1 MNEFFSKLIMYHQIH
16 KMSRD
21 GWSKSRISEFL
32 SINWRTVS
40 KYLKMSEEEFLAFI
54 EVQGNRQKLLAPFEG
69 FVKIKLEK
77 YPDTKAAQMHDWLK
91 EHYPG
96 FPEVTP
102 KTVYN
107 FVMWVRQR
115 HNIPIPDPHREYS
128 IVEELPFGKQAQVD
142 FGEYNMRDG
151 QGKRVKVY
159 FLTMVL
165 SRSRCKYVFH
175 SLTPFTSAL
184 TVYAHIKAFEYFGGI
199 PHEIVYDQDKVLLVN
214 ENLGNLIL
222 TEVFQAFVQ
231 SMPFEPVFC
240 RKSDPQSKG
249 KVENVVRYVKYNFLY
264 NRPFSDIETLNQECL
279 DWLGRTAN
287 GMSHSFT
294 MEKPKDQLLLE
305 QEHFH
310 EIPPYAFDEPEPAF
324 PVRKHNV
331 VLYKKNWYTV
341 PEGTYQG
348 RGTKVTIL
356 TQEGMLIM
364 KDLNGK
370 HLATHEICY
379 GRGRLISNTDHKRD
393 KSKKIDGMMLDVAVL
408 FPDNDSALM
417 YLEKIRKEKQRYARD
432 QFQYIRKCVE
442 RADVDIAG
450 KTLRCCIERGIYD
463 AKDFEAVMDMY
474 LDQRKASGV
483 VTPEMKKVSLSVNKK
498 IAEIT
503 PNTSNILDYEKIM
516 KN

>member
-1 MNEFFSKLIMYHQIH
+1 MYHQIH
-16 KMSRD
+16 KMSRE

-32 SINWRTVS
+32 GLNWRTVS
-40 KYLKMSEEEFLAFI
+40 KYLEMSEEEYLAFI
-54 EVQGNRQKLLAPFEG
+54 EAQGNRQKLLTPFEG

-91 EHYPG
+91 EHYPD

-115 HNIPIPDPHREYS
+115 HNIPIPDTQREYC
-128 IVEELPFGKQAQVD
+128 IVEELAYGKQAQVD

-159 FLTMVL
+159 FFTMVL
-165 SRSRCKYVFH
+165 SRSRFKFAFH

-199 PHEIVYDQDKVLLVN
+199 PKEIVYDQDKVLMVS
-214 ENLGNLIL
+214 ENLGDLIL

-231 SMPFEPVFC
+231 AMPFEPVFC
-240 RKSDPQSKG
+240 RKADPQSKG
-249 KVENVVRYVKYNFLY
+249 KVENVVKYVKYNFLY

-279 DWLGRTAN
+279 EWLSRTAN
-287 GMSHSFT
+287 GMPHSVT
-294 MEKPKDQLLLE
+294 MQKPKDQLPLE
-305 QEHFH
+305 QEHLL
-310 EIPPYAFDEPEPAF
+310 EMPPYTFNEPEPVF

-331 VLYKKNWYTV
+331 VLYKRNWYTV
-341 PEGTYQG
+341 PEGTYKG
-348 RGTKVTIL
+348 RGTQVTIHV
-356 TQEGMLIM
+356 QEGELVI
-364 KDLNGK
+364 KDMSGD
-370 HLATHEICY
+370 HLATHEISF

-393 KSKKIDGMMLDVAVL
+393 KSKKIDGLMLDVAVL

-417 YLEKIRKEKQRYARD
+417 YLERIRKEKPRYARD

-442 RADVDIAG
+442 RANADIAG
-450 KTLRCCIERGIYD
+450 KTLRCCIDNGIYN
-463 AKDFEAVMDMY
+463 ARDFEAVLDMY
-474 LDQRKASGV
+474 LEQSKTDGSP
-483 VTPEMKKVSLSVNKK
+483 VTELKQVSLTINKK

>member
-1 MNEFFSKLIMYHQIH
+1 MNEFFNKLIMYHQIQ

-21 GWSKSRISEFL
+21 GWSKTRISEFL

-40 KYLKMSEEEFLAFI
+40 KYLKMSEEDFLAII

-115 HNIPIPDPHREYS
+115 YNIPIPDPQREYF
-128 IVEELPFGKQAQVD
+128 IVEELPWGQQAQVD

-151 QGKRVKVY
+151 QGKRMKVY
-159 FLTMVL
+159 FFTMIL
-165 SRSRCKYVFH
+165 SRSRCKFVYH

-184 TVYAHIKAFEYFGGI
+184 TVYAHIRAFEYFGGI
-199 PHEIVYDQDKVLLVN
+199 TREIVYDQDKVLLVN

-222 TEVFQAFVQ
+222 TEVFQAFIQ
-231 SMPFEPVFC
+231 AMPFKPVFC

-264 NRPFSDIETLNQECL
+264 NRPFSDIETLNQECFE
-279 DWLGRTAN
+279 WLGRTAN
-287 GMSHSFT
+287 RMPHSVT
-294 MEKPKDQLLLE
+294 MEKPKDQLVLE
-305 QEHFH
+305 QEHLL
-310 EIPPYAFDEPEPAF
+310 EIPPYTFDEPEPVF

-348 RGTKVTIL
+348 RGTKVIIL
-356 TQEGMLIM
+356 TREGNLII
-364 KDLNGK
+364 KGLNGQQ
-370 HLATHEICY
+370 LATHEICY
-379 GRGRLISNTDHKRD
+379 GRGRVISNTDHKRD
-393 KSKKIDGMMLDVAVL
+393 KSKKLDGLMLDVAIL
-408 FPDNDSALM
+408 FPDNDTALI
-417 YLEKIRKEKQRYARD
+417 YLEKIRKKMQRYARD

-442 RADVDIAG
+442 RADMDTAG
-450 KTLRCCIERGIYD
+450 KTLRYCIENDIYD
-463 AKDFEAVMDMY
+463 ARDFEAVLDMY
-474 LDQRKASGV
+474 LDQRKVSGAIM
-483 VTPEMKKVSLSVNKK
+483 PEMKKVSLSINKK

-503 PNTSNILDYEKIM
+503 PNTSNILNYEKIM

>member
-1 MNEFFSKLIMYHQIH
+1 MNENLNKLIMYHQIQ
-16 KMSRD
+16 KMSRE

-32 SINWRTVS
+32 GINWRTVT
-40 KYLKMSEEEFLAFI
+40 KYLEMSEEDYLAFI
-54 EVQGNRQKLLAPFEG
+54 EAQGNRQKVLTPYEG
-69 FVKIKLEK
+69 FVKIKLDK
-77 YPDTKAAQMHDWLK
+77 YPDTKAAQIHDWLK
-91 EHYPG
+91 EHYPD

-115 HNIPIPDPHREYS
+115 HNIPIPDSQREYS
-128 IVEELPFGKQAQVD
+128 IVEELAYGKQAQVD

-159 FLTMVL
+159 FFTMVL
-165 SRSRCKYVFH
+165 SRSRFKFAFH

-184 TVYAHIKAFEYFGGI
+184 TVHAHIKAFEYFGGI
-199 PHEIVYDQDKVLLVN
+199 PKEIVYDQDKVLLVN

-231 SMPFEPVFC
+231 AMPFEPVFC
-240 RKSDPQSKG
+240 RKADPQSKG
-249 KVENVVRYVKYNFLY
+249 KVENVVKYVKYNFLY

-279 DWLGRTAN
+279 EWLSRTAN
-287 GMSHSFT
+287 GMPHSVT
-294 MEKPKDQLLLE
+294 MEKPKDQLHIE
-305 QEHFH
+305 QEHLL
-310 EIPPYAFDEPEPAF
+310 EIPPYTFDEPEPVF

-341 PEGTYQG
+341 PEGTYKG

-356 TQEGMLIM
+356 AQEGELVI
-364 KDLNGK
+364 KDMSGR
-370 HLATHEICY
+370 HLATHEISF

-393 KSKKIDGMMLDVAVL
+393 KSKKIDGLMLDVAVL
-408 FPDNDSALM
+408 FPDNDSALI
-417 YLEKIRKEKQRYARD
+417 YLERIRKEKQRYARD

-442 RADVDIAG
+442 RANADIAG
-450 KTLRCCIERGIYD
+450 KTLRCCMDNGIYD
-463 AKDFEAVMDMY
+463 AKDFEAVLDMY
-474 LDQRKASGV
+474 LEQSKTDGRT
-483 VTPEMKKVSLSVNKK
+483 VTELKQVSLTINKK

-503 PNTSNILDYEKIM
+503 PNTSNIMDYEKIM

>member
-1 MNEFFSKLIMYHQIH
+1 MNENLNKLIMYHQIQ
-16 KMSRD
+16 KMSRE

-32 SINWRTVS
+32 GINWRTVT
-40 KYLKMSEEEFLAFI
+40 KYLEMSEEDYLAFI
-54 EVQGNRQKLLAPFEG
+54 EAQGNRQKVLTPYEG
-69 FVKIKLEK
+69 FVKIKLDK
-77 YPDTKAAQMHDWLK
+77 YPDTKAAQIHDWLK
-91 EHYPG
+91 EHYPD

-115 HNIPIPDPHREYS
+115 HNIPIPDSQREYS
-128 IVEELPFGKQAQVD
+128 IVEELAYGKQAQVD

-159 FLTMVL
+159 FFTMVL
-165 SRSRCKYVFH
+165 SRSRFKFAFH

-184 TVYAHIKAFEYFGGI
+184 TVHAHIKAFEYFGGI
-199 PHEIVYDQDKVLLVN
+199 PKEIVYDQDKVLLVN

-231 SMPFEPVFC
+231 AMPFEPVFC
-240 RKSDPQSKG
+240 RKADPQSKG
-249 KVENVVRYVKYNFLY
+249 KVENVVKYVKYNFLY

-279 DWLGRTAN
+279 EWLSRTAN
-287 GMSHSFT
+287 GMPHSVT
-294 MEKPKDQLLLE
+294 MEKPKDQLHIE
-305 QEHFH
+305 QEHLL
-310 EIPPYAFDEPEPAF
+310 EIPPYTFDEPEPVF

-341 PEGTYQG
+341 PEGTYKG

-356 TQEGMLIM
+356 AQEGELVI
-364 KDLNGK
+364 KDMSGC
-370 HLATHEICY
+370 HLATHEISF

-393 KSKKIDGMMLDVAVL
+393 KSKKIDGLMLDVAVL
-408 FPDNDSALM
+408 FPDNDSALI
-417 YLEKIRKEKQRYARD
+417 YLERIRKEKQRYARD

-442 RADVDIAG
+442 RANADIAG
-450 KTLRCCIERGIYD
+450 KTLRCCMDNGIYD
-463 AKDFEAVMDMY
+463 AKDFEAVLDMY
-474 LDQRKASGV
+474 LEQSKTDGRT
-483 VTPEMKKVSLSVNKK
+483 VTELKQVSLTINKK

-503 PNTSNILDYEKIM
+503 PNTSNIMDYEKIM

>member
-32 SINWRTVS
+32 GINWRTVS

-54 EVQGNRQKLLAPFEG
+54 EVQWNRQKLLAPFEG

-222 TEVFQAFVQ
+222 TEVFQAFIQ

-348 RGTKVTIL
+348 RGSKVTIIA
-356 TQEGMLIM
+356 QEGELIIKHM
-364 KDLNGK
+364 NGQ

-393 KSKKIDGMMLDVAVL
+393 KSKKIDRLMLDVAVL

-450 KTLRCCIERGIYD
+450 KTLRCCIENGIYD
-463 AKDFEAVMDMY
+463 AKDFEAVLDMY
-474 LDQRKASGV
+474 LDQRKASGDPM
-483 VTPEMKKVSLSVNKK
+483 PEMKKVSLTVNKK

>member
-1 MNEFFSKLIMYHQIH
+1 MYHQIH
-16 KMSRD
+16 KMFRD

-32 SINWRTVS
+32 GINWRTVS
-40 KYLKMSEEEFLAFI
+40 KYLKMNEEEFLSYI
-54 EVQGNRQKLLAPFEG
+54 EAQGNRQKLLAPFEG

-115 HNIPIPDPHREYS
+115 HNIPMPDLHREYC
-128 IVEELPFGKQAQVD
+128 IVEELPWGKQAQVD

-151 QGKRVKVY
+151 QGKRVKVH
-159 FLTMVL
+159 FFTMVL
-165 SRSRCKYVFH
+165 SRSRFKFAYH

-199 PHEIVYDQDKVLLVN
+199 PSEIVYDQDKVLLVN

-231 SMPFEPVFC
+231 AMPFAPVFC
-240 RKSDPQSKG
+240 RKSDPESKG
-249 KVENVVRYVKYNFLY
+249 KIENVVRYVKYNFLY
-264 NRPFSDIETLNQECL
+264 NRPFSDIEILNQECL
-279 DWLGRTAN
+279 EWLSRTAN
-287 GMSHSFT
+287 GMPHSVT
-294 MEKPKDQLLLE
+294 MEKPKDQLILE
-305 QEHFH
+305 QEHML
-310 EIPPYAFDEPEPAF
+310 EIPPYTFDEPEPVF

-331 VLYKKNWYTV
+331 VLYRRNWYTL
-341 PEGTYQG
+341 PAGTYQG
-348 RGTKVTIL
+348 RGTNVTIL
-356 TQEGMLIM
+356 AQEGELII
-364 KDLNGK
+364 KDINGR

-379 GRGRLISNTDHKRD
+379 GKGRVISNTDHKRD
-393 KSKKIDGMMLDVAVL
+393 KSKKIDGLMLDVAVL

-417 YLEKIRKEKQRYARD
+417 YLEKIRKKMQRYARD
-432 QFQYIRKCVE
+432 QFLYIRKCVE

-450 KTLRCCIERGIYD
+450 KTLRYCIDNGIYD
-463 AKDFEAVMDMY
+463 AKDFEAILDMY
-474 LDQRKASGV
+474 MDQQKASGA
-483 VTPEMKKVSLSVNKK
+483 TMPEVKQVFLTVNKK

-503 PNTSNILDYEKIM
+503 PSTSNILDYEKIM